1 MSISRET
8 YIDYDAVMQAPI
20 HRVFAEPDTQ
30 KRRTAIREIYAENV
44 QVYEPGVEASGYE
57 GIEQVVNEVLSQAPP
72 GFVFG
77 TFGPAVGHHG
87 VGRLRWHFGPQEGP
101 PAITGLDVVEIVDG
115 KIARLYV
122 FLDPV
127 PA

>member
-1 MSISRET
+1 MSISKET
-8 YIDYDAVMQAPI
+8 FIDYDAVMQAPI
-20 HRVFAEPDTQ
+20 HRVFAEQDTA
-30 KRRTAIREIYAENV
+30 RRRAAIREIYAETV
-44 QVYEPGVEASGYE
+44 LVCEPGVEASGYE
-57 GIEQVVNEVLSQAPP
+57 GIEQVVNEVLSKAPP

-101 PAITGLDVVEIVDG
+101 PAITGLDIVEIVEG
-115 KIARLYV
+115 KIAKLYV

>member
-8 YIDYDAVMQAPI
+8 FIDYDAVMQAPI
-20 HRVFAEPDTQ
+20 HRVFAEQDAE
-30 KRRTAIREIYAENV
+30 KRRAAIRDIYTENV
-44 QVYEPGVEASGYE
+44 RVYEPDVEASGYE
-57 GIEQVVNEVLSQAPP
+57 GIEQVVDAVLSKAPP

-87 VGRLRWHFGPQEGP
+87 VGRMRWHFGPQEGP
-101 PAITGLDVVEIVDG
+101 PAVTGVDVVEIVGG

-127 PA
+127 PV